1 MNLKK
6 IMNLK
11 RIQNKV
17 LYNAQFAQY
26 VCNLMQINYSKI
38 ELFE

>member
-1 MNLKK
+1 MNL
-6 IMNLK
+6 NLK

-17 LYNAQFAQY
+17 LNNAQFAQN

-38 ELFE
+38 EL